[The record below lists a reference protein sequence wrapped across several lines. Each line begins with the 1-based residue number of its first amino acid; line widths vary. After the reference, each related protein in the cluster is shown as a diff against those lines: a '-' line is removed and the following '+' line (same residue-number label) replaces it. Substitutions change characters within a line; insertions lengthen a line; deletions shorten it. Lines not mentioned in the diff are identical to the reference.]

1 MGNTDSFITLMSFI
15 HFSIKKFRTETV
27 SHLLGFALGFE
38 RIFSQLKITVYEDES
53 TARSHNFKFQL
64 IIFKLQK
71 VILKKT
77 ASNLTKYKGG

>member
-38 RIFSQLKITVYEDES
+38 RLFSQLKIQSVKTNQLQGLTTS
-53 TARSHNFKFQL
+53 NF
-64 IIFKLQK
+64 
-71 VILKKT
+71 
-77 ASNLTKYKGG
+77 N